1 MCPVC
6 KQPMI
11 ALELEGIEIDHCPA
25 CLGTWLDG
33 GEIEAIAERAGVEV
47 GPLAEVLENARTG
60 DRADRRCPRCRR
72 RMRIIHPAE
81 PAGLELDRCPLG
93 HGLWFDK
100 GEMLTLVRAVSAGEQ
115 GGVAAFFADL
125 YRSEL
130 DSNAKGE

>member
-1 MCPVC
+1 MCPAC

-11 ALELEGIEIDHCPA
+11 ALELDGIEIDHCPA
-25 CLGTWLDG
+25 CLGTWLDA

-47 GPLAEVLENARTG
+47 GPLAEALEKARKG
-60 DRADRRCPRCRR
+60 DKADRRCPRCRR

-81 PAGLELDRCPLG
+81 PSGLELDRCPLG
-93 HGLWFDK
+93 HGLWFDR
-100 GEMLTLVRAVSAGEQ
+100 GEMKLLVGAVSADEQ